1 MNAVFAALALIPL
14 LAVPVWAD
22 MVGTGETLVENME
35 GSLPLVLVVLLLIAT
50 ALLVR
55 KLTKKK

>member
-22 MVGTGETLVENME
+22 MVGPGETLVENME
-35 GSLPLVLVVLLLIAT
+35 GSLPLILVVLLLIAT